1 MLSDMKTMEMHR
13 RRAEQVR
20 EDQMTIANLAALL
33 ANGVEVGA
41 GEVFPN
47 GWEETFEGRARRYT
61 EARQEHLVAARS
73 LLGWDGK

>member
-1 MLSDMKTMEMHR
+1 MLSDMKNMEMHR
-13 RRAEQVR
+13 RRTELMR

-33 ANGVEVGA
+33 ANGVEVSE

-47 GWEETFEGRARRYT
+47 GWEDSTQGRERRYT
-61 EARQEHLVAARS
+61 EVRQEHLAAAWS